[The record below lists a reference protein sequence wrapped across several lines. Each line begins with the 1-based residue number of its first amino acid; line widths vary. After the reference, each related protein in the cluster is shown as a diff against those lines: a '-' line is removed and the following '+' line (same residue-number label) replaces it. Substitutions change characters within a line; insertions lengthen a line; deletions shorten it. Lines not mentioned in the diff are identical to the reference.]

1 MKIADIISSRLQQMG
16 TSQAQVAKE
25 IGTSPTQ
32 LGLFLKGNGTLTN
45 PVLEKLLNVV
55 GINLEACENRNKL
68 ADKVAAILRER
79 GIGQE
84 ELGKWSKSQ
93 LALYTDINDLKLLMD
108 VDDIDTYKRILESG
122 LVDVECTFP
131 YFKALVAYKLNLKYS
146 KITASTANRALLGSL
161 VSVKLGLGLAATTI
175 VSPAVI
181 LGAAAIGAAFGATT
195 SNPKAHTGAVHL
207 FDKAHPQSLNTKAM
221 EYVATQREDSK

>member
-1 MKIADIISSRLQQMG
+1 M
-16 TSQAQVAKE
+16 AKE

-68 ADKVAAILRER
+68 ADQVAAILRER
-79 GIGQE
+79 GITQK
-84 ELGKWSKSQ
+84 ELEKWSKSQ
-93 LALYTDINDLKLLMD
+93 LALFTGINDLELLMD
-108 VDDIDTYKRILESG
+108 VDDIEKYKRILESG
-122 LVDVECTFP
+122 LVDVESTFP

-146 KITASTANRALLGSL
+146 KITASTAKWALFGS
-161 VSVKLGLGLAATTI
+161 LAATSI
-175 VSPAVI
+175 VSPV
-181 LGAAAIGAAFGATT
+181 AAMLTAGVAALDAAGAT
-195 SNPKAHTGAVHL
+195 SNKKAQTGAVHL